1 MEEVEGPA
9 FSKQTAIM
17 HGGALVIVTKVGCRH
32 SVGDSDNMHMDYSS
46 WSLC

>member
-17 HGGALVIVTKVGCRH
+17 VGALVIVTKVGCRH
-32 SVGDSDNMHMDYSS
+32 SVGDSDNMPMDYSS